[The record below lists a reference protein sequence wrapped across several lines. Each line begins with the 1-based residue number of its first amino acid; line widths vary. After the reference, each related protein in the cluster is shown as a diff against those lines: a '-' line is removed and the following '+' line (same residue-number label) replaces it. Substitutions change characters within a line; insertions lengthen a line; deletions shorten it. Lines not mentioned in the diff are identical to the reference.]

1 MLKEYLSNLANRF
14 REILGTTEP
23 INAQDFEGEIENVF
37 SKGHST
43 GLIIGRQEGYNSG
56 YEQGK
61 AEGVTE
67 GIEQGKQ
74 AAYDE
79 FWDSAELN
87 PDNGTVTY
95 NYTFAGK
102 LWNDFTFKPKYNIVG
117 VGNIEGTFMNSYI
130 TDLKAILEREN
141 KTMDFSGNNYI
152 SNLFRTSTVTHLPAI
167 KFTNA
172 VNLQHIFNGSKY
184 LHTIDELNIGK
195 NVTYIYQMFNNCS
208 ALENVD
214 FKGVLKCN
222 GMILTSSTK
231 LSKASIESLINILST
246 STSGLTVTLSSTS
259 VKKAFE
265 TSSGANDGNTSDE
278 WKNLIATKSNWTI
291 ALA

>member
-1 MLKEYLSNLANRF
+1 MLREYLSNLANQF
-14 REILGTTEP
+14 RRILGTKEI
-23 INAQDFEGEIENVF
+23 INAQDFADKINEVKIYGWSEG
-37 SKGHST
+37 K
-43 GLIIGRQEGYNSG
+43 QEGYN
-56 YEQGK
+56 
-61 AEGVTE
+61 EGLE
-67 GIEQGKQ
+67 YGIGQGKQ
-74 AAYDE
+74 AAYDA

-117 VGNIEGTFMNSYI
+117 VGNIEGTFKNSFI

-152 SNLFRTSTVTHLPAI
+152 TDLFRASTVTHLPAI
-167 KFTNA
+167 KFTSA
-172 VNLQHIFNGSKY
+172 LNLQHIFNGCTK
-184 LHTIDELNIGK
+184 LHTIDELDIGK
-195 NVTYIYQMFNNCS
+195 KITYIYQTFNGCS
-208 ALENVD
+208 ALENII
-214 FKGVLKCN
+214 FKGELKCN
-222 GMILTSSTK
+222 GMVLTSSTK